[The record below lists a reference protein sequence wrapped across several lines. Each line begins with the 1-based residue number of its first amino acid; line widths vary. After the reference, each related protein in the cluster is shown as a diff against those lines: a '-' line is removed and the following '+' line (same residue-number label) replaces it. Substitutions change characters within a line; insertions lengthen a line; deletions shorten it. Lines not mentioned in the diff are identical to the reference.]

1 MSIKKGVQMAKRISR
16 TESQILTRSKLLAA
30 AEVEFSRL
38 GFEGAA
44 VDKITEKAGYSR
56 GAFYANFK
64 SKEELFLTLVED
76 RMNTILIELTQLSM
90 GEKTLKKDAV
100 LKYYLS
106 RAYDKKL
113 ALLMSEFLVAG
124 IRNTKLRSKIANLN
138 HSYLDE
144 VGKVISLISSNKKEA
159 RQIAALLLASGQGLM
174 LYHFCDPE
182 NYSEKLIEEMMVL
195 NFEKLLK

>member
-1 MSIKKGVQMAKRISR
+1 MSTKKGMQMVKRISR

-76 RMNTILIELTQLSM
+76 RMNTILIELAQLSM
-90 GEKTLKKDAV
+90 GEKTLKKDTV
-100 LKYYLS
+100 LKYYLN

-113 ALLMSEFLVAG
+113 TLLMSEFLVAG

-159 RQIAALLLASGQGLM
+159 HQIAALLLASGQGLM

-182 NYSEKLIEEMMVL
+182 NYSEKLIEEMMIL

>member
-1 MSIKKGVQMAKRISR
+1 MAKRISR

-76 RMNTILIELTQLSM
+76 RMNTILIELAQLSM
-90 GEKTLKKDAV
+90 GEKTLKKDTV
-100 LKYYLS
+100 LKYYLN

-113 ALLMSEFLVAG
+113 TLLMSEFLIAG

-144 VGKVISLISSNKKEA
+144 VGKVISFISSNKKEA
-159 RQIAALLLASGQGLM
+159 HQIAVILLASGQGLM

-182 NYSEKLIEEMMVL
+182 NYSEKLIKEMMML

>member
-1 MSIKKGVQMAKRISR
+1 MAKRISR
-16 TESQILTRSKLLAA
+16 TESQILTRSKLLGA

-90 GEKTLKKDAV
+90 GEKILKKDTV
-100 LKYYLS
+100 LKYYLN

-113 ALLMSEFLVAG
+113 TLLMSEFLIAG

-144 VGKVISLISSNKKEA
+144 VGKVISFISSNKKEA
-159 RQIAALLLASGQGLM
+159 RQIAAILLASGQGLM

>member
-76 RMNTILIELTQLSM
+76 RMNTILIELAQLSM

>member
-1 MSIKKGVQMAKRISR
+1 MAKRISR

-76 RMNTILIELTQLSM
+76 RMNTILIELAQLSM